1 MIEASVVVVEAPS
14 ILLETTKTESSR
26 MEQQPKLQN
35 PPKEQELPKIV
46 SAPSIAPKKG
56 RRMANMLDTILRPSK
71 AATPAP
77 TKIFKDKTEELV
89 KAIDESYCS

>member
-1 MIEASVVVVEAPS
+1 
-14 ILLETTKTESSR
+14 
-26 MEQQPKLQN
+26 MEQWSKLQN

-56 RRMANMLDTILRPSK
+56 RRMANMLDAILRPSK

-77 TKIFKDKTEELV
+77 TKISKDKDEELE
-89 KAIDESYCS
+89 KTIDESYCS